1 MSTLQIEERITVS
14 APPGRVWKFLLDPAR
29 VAACLPGAKLDGT
42 EGEDTFLGTMKIKVG
57 PVLMEIKGKAT
68 MSHIDP
74 VARKVTLTGT
84 GNDKAGGGS
93 ARMDMK
99 SEILEKEGGGSEILV
114 HAEVHLAGKLVR
126 FGRGMM
132 EGISKQLFKQFA
144 ERVHGALDEDDDE
157 EEEEREENE
166 GGPPPAEREAETAP
180 PDKAP
185 LVAAD
190 SQSAK
195 ADEAPPTEVSAK
207 AKELPAPEAGA
218 VPAEAEDAPP
228 AKAETAL
235 PARAE
240 ASKTEETPA
249 ARSESTTDDKAPSP
263 SVGAELVKDDK
274 APSVG
279 AEIVKDDKAPSATAE
294 LVKDDKAPPTAAETP
309 EAAASK
315 PNGDAPDN
323 APPTKA
329 SATTDEAAAPAKE
342 APPASTALAPVRKKK
357 TTKKPVVAPADNA
370 PLDAGS
376 LVWAANWAWFRGIFG
391 RIFGRND

>member
-144 ERVHGALDEDDDE
+144 ERVHGALDDDDDE

-180 PDKAP
+180 ADKAP
-185 LVAAD
+185 PVAAD

-207 AKELPAPEAGA
+207 TKEVPAPEAGP
-218 VPAEAEDAPP
+218 VPAKAEDAPP
-228 AKAETAL
+228 AKAETAA
-235 PARAE
+235 PAE
-240 ASKTEETPA
+240 AENAPPVEPEAPKTDQAPT
-249 ARSESTTDDKAPSP
+249 ARSESTPD
-263 SVGAELVKDDK
+263 
-274 APSVG
+274 
-279 AEIVKDDKAPSATAE
+279 
-294 LVKDDKAPPTAAETP
+294 
-309 EAAASK
+309 
-315 PNGDAPDN
+315 DAPDT

-329 SATTDEAAAPAKE
+329 SATAEEAAEPPATA
-342 APPASTALAPVRKKK
+342 APPASTALAPAPRKK

-376 LVWAANWAWFRGIFG
+376 LVWAAIWAWIRGLFG
-391 RIFGRND
+391 RIFGRKE